1 MDKNSEKIAKEFI
14 PKGTPYFIKNNNDG
28 ISFMIGGT
36 ARTTELGN
44 IKSETQD
51 YVKIDINLGQS
62 TGAVASA
69 NYFDKAKIN
78 EAMDDLEAP
87 LPSQLTR
94 FLQKTISIIKGYNLS
109 RKKEALVMAKVI
121 DAMGI
126 DKSELNQ
133 IMSRVR
139 KAGVLNKEGNINE
152 DNVSSYFTQ
161 WDSPTKSAAKKI
173 DDALGKLIKDKK
185 ELNKLA
191 ELITDLAD
199 EYAEER
205 IDAYQQDMID
215 RY

>member
-1 MDKNSEKIAKEFI
+1 MDKLKSLLPKKEN
-14 PKGTPYFIKNNNDG
+14 KKV
-28 ISFMIGGT
+28 
-36 ARTTELGN
+36 
-44 IKSETQD
+44 
-51 YVKIDINLGQS
+51 VK
-62 TGAVASA
+62 
-69 NYFDKAKIN
+69 
-78 EAMDDLEAP
+78 EAIDDLEAP

-152 DNVSSYFTQ
+152 GSVAGYFTQ
-161 WDSPTKSAAKKI
+161 WDSPTKSAAKKV

-185 ELNKLA
+185 ELSKLA
-191 ELITDLAD
+191 DLITDLAD
-199 EYAEER
+199 EYAQER